1 MKVPVQLA
9 AVALAMLIATG
20 AAAEGPRLA
29 AEQVLRLGNGPEVET
44 LDPHRTEGVSAANVM
59 RDLFEGLLTE
69 AADGS
74 LVPGAAKGW
83 TISDDLRVYTFK
95 LRENG
100 RWSNGDPLT
109 AQDFVAGM
117 RRSVDP
123 ATGSNY
129 SQMLSPIENADA
141 VIEGKLPPD
150 KLGVDA
156 LDALTLRIRLR
167 GPTPYLL
174 GMLVHASSAPI
185 HRASLA
191 EHGAQFAQPGKLVSN
206 GAYRLAERVVQS
218 HVMLERNPYY
228 WNNART
234 TVERVFHL
242 NTEDINSELKRFRA
256 GEIDWTYQIP
266 ASQVDWIRR
275 HLGDVLLTHTYL
287 GVYYYGLNL
296 SKPPFKDN
304 PALRKALAMAIDRD
318 VIANKV
324 MGTGEQPANSWVPP
338 GVSGHRSALA
348 PWAGLTREQ
357 SLTEARKLY
366 AQAGYSAERPARV
379 EIRYN
384 THDDHKKVAT
394 TIAAMWKQ
402 WLGVETVLINEE
414 WKVFLQNR
422 RLRSK
427 TQAFRVGW
435 IGDYNDANSFMEI
448 HHSTHGLN
456 DSVYRSP
463 EFDRLLA
470 RASVEPDP
478 ARRADLMFEAERQ
491 LLEDLPVIPIYFYV
505 TKHLIAPYVVGW
517 TGNIMDHHYTRTL
530 KVLEHGGDRPGG
542 R

>member
-1 MKVPVQLA
+1 MRFRAQISTI
-9 AVALAMLIATG
+9 VASMLFATG
-20 AAAEGPRLA
+20 AAAEEPQLA

-69 AADGS
+69 AADGT
-74 LVPGAAKGW
+74 LIPGAAQSW
-83 TISDDLRVYTFK
+83 IISEDLRVYTFR

-100 RWSNGDPLT
+100 RWSNGDPVT

-117 RRSVDP
+117 RRSADP

-150 KLGVDA
+150 KLGVEA
-156 LDALTLRIRLR
+156 LDTLTLRIRLR

-185 HRASLA
+185 HRAGLA
-191 EHGAQFAQPGKLVSN
+191 EHGAQFAQPGKLISN

-218 HVMLERNPYY
+218 HVMLERNPHY
-228 WNNART
+228 WNNAAST
-234 TVERVFHL
+234 IERVFHL
-242 NTEDINSELKRFRA
+242 TTEDINSELKRFRA

-266 ASQVDWIRR
+266 ASQADWIRDN
-275 HLGDVLLTHTYL
+275 LGDVLHTHTYL

-304 PALRKALAMAIDRD
+304 PALRKALALAIDRD

-324 MGTGEQPANSWVPP
+324 MGTGEQPATSWVPP

-348 PWAGLTREQ
+348 PWAGRTREHC
-357 SLTEARKLY
+357 LAEARQLY
-366 AQAGYSAERPARV
+366 AQAGYSTDNPARV

-384 THDDHKKVAT
+384 THDDHKKIAT

-402 WLGVETVLINEE
+402 WLGVDAVLINEE

-427 TQAFRVGW
+427 TQVFRAGW
-435 IGDYNDANSFMEI
+435 IGDYNDANSFLGI
-448 HHSTHGLN
+448 LHSTHGLN
-456 DSVYRSP
+456 DSVYLSA
-463 EFDRLLA
+463 EYDRLLA
-470 RASVEPDP
+470 RAAVEPDP
-478 ARRADLMFEAERQ
+478 ARRADLMHEAERQ
-491 LLEDLPVIPIYFYV
+491 LLDDLPVIPIYFYV
-505 TKHLIAPYVVGW
+505 TKHLIAPQVVGW
-517 TGNIMDHHYTRTL
+517 QGNIMDHHHTRNL
-530 KVLEHGGDRPGG
+530 KLLERGVAGSGG
-542 R
+542 